1 MIIGKNE
8 LHNLLRLGG
17 LDAFV
22 YEVND
27 HCKHNQD
34 DEFHG
39 DKTALIEL
47 TLLHCPY
54 YRVFLGVCEV

>member
-1 MIIGKNE
+1 MTTG
-8 LHNLLRLGG
+8 
-17 LDAFV
+17 
-22 YEVND
+22 
-27 HCKHNQD
+27 KHNQD

-47 TLLHCPY
+47 VLLHYPY